1 VTVDAFEEFLRKN
14 DLYFLLE
21 RLSVERDRN
30 ILEKICR
37 RLQLKI
43 KKGNLPNNLRK
54 EILPKARELQ
64 TSVFSVRSSATCED
78 LNSASFVGQF
88 ESYLNIAFD
97 DLLDFIKTCW
107 ASLYE
112 ERVLSYTLYH
122 QIPMYKIKMAVLVQK
137 MLKPEKGGVMFTKD
151 ILRDN
156 KRVIIIEAV
165 NGLGEKVV
173 GGTEEPDRYLIE
185 KKDLKTIGQSLKG
198 EKPVLSAEEIFELAK
213 IGLLIENFYQSPQ
226 DIEWAIEKGKI
237 YLLQSR
243 PITT

>member
-1 VTVDAFEEFLRKN
+1 MRSSLTIFLTEVKKEEKERVGMKAARLAELQTSGFSVPRAFAVTVDAFEEFLRKN

-54 EILPKARELQ
+54 EILTKARELQ

-78 LNSASFVGQF
+78 LNSASFAGQF

-112 ERVLSYTLYH
+112 ERVPVSYTHLTL
-122 QIPMYKIKMAVLVQK
+122 P
-137 MLKPEKGGVMFTKD
+137 TK
-151 ILRDN
+151 
-156 KRVIIIEAV
+156 A
-165 NGLGEKVV
+165 
-173 GGTEEPDRYLIE
+173 
-185 KKDLKTIGQSLKG
+185 
-198 EKPVLSAEEIFELAK
+198 
-213 IGLLIENFYQSPQ
+213 
-226 DIEWAIEKGKI
+226 
-237 YLLQSR
+237 
-243 PITT
+243 